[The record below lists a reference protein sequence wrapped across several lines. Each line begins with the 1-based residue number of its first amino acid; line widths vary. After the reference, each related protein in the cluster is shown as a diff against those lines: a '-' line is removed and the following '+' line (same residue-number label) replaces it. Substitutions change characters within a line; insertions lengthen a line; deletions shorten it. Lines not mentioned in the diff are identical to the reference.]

1 MPALSNEYDSLS
13 QGAKEILFKPQ
24 NMLIGSD
31 EVGADSYIDV
41 LDPTNGT
48 TIASVPEGTR
58 DHVDQAVTAA
68 LNAFENGPWA
78 SMRPGEREKL
88 IIKLA
93 ELVERE
99 GQALSEVESVES
111 GRTLMNTR
119 AFDVDFPA
127 DCLRYMAGWATKIAG
142 NTLPAGPAY
151 LPPGMDLFAYTLRQ
165 PVGVVAGIIPWNV
178 PLCQAVW
185 KIAPALA
192 TGCTIV
198 LKPSELTPLTAIR
211 LGQLALEA
219 GIPPGVV
226 NIVTGY
232 GSEVGAALVEHPGV
246 SKISFTGS
254 TRVGKQISASASESL
269 KKMTLELGGKS
280 PMIVM
285 KDADLQ
291 NAIPAVALG
300 IFANHGQNC
309 CAGSRLFIHDAVYD
323 QVVEGVIQEAN
334 NIVLGASLDPEA
346 HMGPLVSSAQQARV
360 LDYIDSGKS
369 EGAEVVAGGE
379 ALDHPG
385 AYVRPTVLV
394 NARPDMRIVRE
405 EIFGPVLSTMRF
417 SDDDN
422 MLALAN
428 DTQYG
433 LGASI
438 FTRNVNT
445 AHHFVRGVKAG
456 NVWVNIHNVLD
467 AAVPFG
473 GMKNSGF
480 GHELGDAA
488 ILAHTTS
495 KSAVFNV
502 TE

>member
-1 MPALSNEYDSLS
+1 MPALSNEYDNLS
-13 QGAKEILFKPQ
+13 QGAKDILFKPQ
-24 NMLIGSD
+24 DMVIGS
-31 EVGADSYIDV
+31 ERVGDDVYIDV

-48 TIASVPEGTR
+48 AVASIPEGTR
-58 DHVDQAVTAA
+58 QHVDKAVAA
-68 LNAFENGPWA
+68 AVDAFENGPW
-78 SMRPGEREKL
+78 STMRAGEREKL

-93 ELVERE
+93 ELVERD
-99 GQALSEVESVES
+99 GQALSEVEAVES
-111 GRTLMNTR
+111 GRTLMNTK

-127 DCLRYMAGWATKIAG
+127 DCLRYMAGWATKISG
-142 NTLPAGPAY
+142 KTLPVGPAY
-151 LPPGMDLFAYTLRQ
+151 LPPGIDLFAYTLRE

-198 LKPSELTPLTAIR
+198 LKPSELTPLTALR
-211 LGQLALEA
+211 LGELALDA

-232 GSEVGAALVEHPGV
+232 GSEVGAALVEHPGI

-254 TRVGKQISASASESL
+254 TSVGRQISAAASESF
-269 KKMTLELGGKS
+269 KKITLELGGKS

-285 KDADLQ
+285 KDANLE

-309 CAGSRLFIHDAVYD
+309 CAGSRLFIHDDVYE
-323 QVVEGVIQEAN
+323 QVVEGVINEAD

-346 HMGPLVSSAQQARV
+346 HMGPLVSMAQQARV
-360 LDYIDSGKS
+360 LEYIDSGKS

-385 AYVRPTVLV
+385 AYVKPTVLM

-405 EIFGPVLSTMRF
+405 EIFGPVLATMRF
-417 SDDDN
+417 NDNDDI
-422 MLALAN
+422 LALAN
-428 DTQYG
+428 DTEYG

-438 FTRNVNT
+438 YTENLTT
-445 AHHFVRGVKAG
+445 AHQFVRGVKAG
-456 NVWVNIHNVLD
+456 NVWVNIHGILD
-467 AAVPFG
+467 AALPFG
-473 GMKNSGF
+473 GMKNSGH

-488 ILAHTTS
+488 ILSHTSS
-495 KSAVFNV
+495 KSAVVNV
-502 TE
+502 TQ